1 MSLNI
6 QIIAIGTRM
15 PDWIDQGVK
24 EYLKRIPRG
33 VKLNLVEINAS
44 HRSSGAKNKGIPS
57 ETARESEAEL
67 ILQKVQGVDRVIA
80 LDERGKS
87 VPTKELAVFLDDLQ
101 MQAMSLAFI
110 IGGPDGLSDKVLK
123 RANLRWS
130 LSQMT
135 FPHALVRVIL
145 VEQVYRALMINAN
158 HPYHRE

>member
-15 PDWIDQGVK
+15 PDWIERGFN

-33 VKLNLVEINAS
+33 VKLSLVELNAG
-44 HRSSGAKNKGIPS
+44 HRSSGPKNKGVPS
-57 ETARESEAEL
+57 KTAREYEAEL
-67 ILQKVQGVDRVIA
+67 ILQKTQGVDRVIA
-80 LDERGKS
+80 LDEKGKS

-101 MQAMSLAFI
+101 MQSMSLAFI
-110 IGGPDGLSDKVLK
+110 IGGADGLSEKVLK
-123 RANLRWS
+123 SANLRWS

-145 VEQVYRALMINAN
+145 VEQIYRALMINAN